1 MKQFKPSSNL
11 HASTSPKAAL
21 LNEHLNVLITLQFE
35 TAVLAFYRSEMLADL
50 LWSKAREDILR
61 AMAKSKHGTL
71 VATVTDVRRQK
82 KKFLFCPNAVKNA
95 KQAAADALE
104 AEGTWAPATGD
115 SAVGGD
121 TIISES
127 ALLAEI

>member
-11 HASTSPKAAL
+11 HAFTSPKVAL

-61 AMAKSKHGTL
+61 AMAKSKHETL

-104 AEGTWAPATGD
+104 AEGTWAPTTGD

>member
-11 HASTSPKAAL
+11 HASTSPKVAL

-61 AMAKSKHGTL
+61 AMAKSKHETL

-115 SAVGGD
+115 SVVGGD